1 VDPLGDTPFLKHG
14 ADVKAG
20 GMSRNHRRIKELRI
34 LPPLAIGRLGAAS
47 TPMDNYTVE
56 LDPSNPLDHRRL
68 IPATTFE
75 IDDQTGAI
83 ARPVVPSAVTFIENA
98 RVRPVAPFLEVWA
111 LVGSGDLE
119 PLTIELL
126 KQNNDLTP
134 GDVRWRVEVANH
146 KIYRRTKKLRDKVH
160 ASTPTFSD
168 HVAYPLQGR
177 CANFWPES
185 SVPLGSVRYI
195 KPTPAFPEIR
205 LRFTPAGGFVY
216 GSSTSAPSAST
227 PPSDHNL
234 QAVVYDARKGKG
246 GWLGYREPTAN
257 SAVAELTQP
266 AAIYAGQQD
275 GNDWVSKGYLDDE
288 CDGLVHVE
296 LTLGSKT
303 LSAYARIGAGP
314 PAYAPDT
321 FPVRTLLDELEQ
333 AMHGPFVTEAEAS
346 LERAEEIIRRAFETM
361 RLMNTKAM
369 NAGAGYN
376 NMARMDNNDAGRAI
390 EPIMA
395 PSLVENRSLLSLHQS
410 VLTALRSGTAP
421 WFVDVIRNNDQV
433 GDLSAK
439 GRRKMPALMR
449 GADGR
454 HLALTRR
461 QVDVIRKVAGRD
473 IFRPTVGEEPL
484 PPRKRKKA

>member
-1 VDPLGDTPFLKHG
+1 
-14 ADVKAG
+14 
-20 GMSRNHRRIKELRI
+20 
-34 LPPLAIGRLGAAS
+34 
-47 TPMDNYTVE
+47 MDNYTVE
-56 LDPSNPLDHRRL
+56 MDPANPLDHRIL

-83 ARPVVPSAVTFIENA
+83 ARPVVPSAVTFTENGQ
-98 RVRPVAPFLEVWA
+98 VRPVAPFLEVWA
-111 LVGSGDLE
+111 LVGSGELE
-119 PLTIELL
+119 PLTVELL
-126 KQNNDLTP
+126 KHNNDLTP
-134 GDVRWRVEVANH
+134 ADVRWRVEVANH
-146 KIYRRTKKLRDKVH
+146 KIYRRTKKAADKIH

-168 HVAYPLQGR
+168 HLPHPLDGN

-185 SVPLGSVRYI
+185 FVPFGSVRYI

-216 GSSTSAPSAST
+216 GSSRSAPSAS
-227 PPSDHNL
+227 PGPSDENL
-234 QAVVYDARKGKG
+234 RAVVYDARKDRGKG
-246 GWLGYREPTAN
+246 TWLGYTEPTT
-257 SAVAELTQP
+257 SSGQAELTQP
-266 AAIYAGQQD
+266 SPIYAGQQE
-275 GNDWVSKGYLDDE
+275 GNDFVSKGYLDDE

-296 LTLGSKT
+296 LTFGSKT

-333 AMHGPFVTEAEAS
+333 AMYGPFVTEAEAS
-346 LERAEEIIRRAFETM
+346 LERVEEIIRRAFETM

-376 NMARMDNNDAGRAI
+376 NMARMDNLDASRAM
-390 EPIMA
+390 ESIMA
-395 PSLVENRSLLSLHQS
+395 PALVENRSLLSLHQS

-421 WFVDVIRNNDQV
+421 WFVDVIRNYDQV
-433 GDLSAK
+433 GDLSDK

-449 GADGR
+449 GADSR

-461 QVDVIRKVAGRD
+461 QVEVIRKVAGRD
-473 IFRPTVGEEPL
+473 IFRPTVDAGPSA
-484 PPRKRKKA
+484 PRKRKKQ